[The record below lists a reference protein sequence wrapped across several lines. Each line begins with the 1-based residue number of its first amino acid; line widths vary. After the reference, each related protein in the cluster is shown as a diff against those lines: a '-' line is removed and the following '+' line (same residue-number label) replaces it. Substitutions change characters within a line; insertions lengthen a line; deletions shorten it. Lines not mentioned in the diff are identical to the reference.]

1 MPCQTQHTRYLCSI
15 FYLNVPSSSSEETLS
30 VLKLH
35 STEAG
40 TSSTLCTSA
49 RNLNAHFLIYLWDR
63 GRGKGV
69 VKGQGWRECGAQ
81 RISIHPPL
89 YYSMNATGDRA
100 RLRSIIFYS
109 IKLQQWYLPL
119 FMPLQS
125 SILLYITMFHYWNW
139 WLVHSK
145 FWSFGDIY
153 WHTLISRSQR
163 VSTAIHVVSPRYLL
177 ATYQKTLSALNRDSL
192 FLELKG
198 NTGKSVNSVNC
209 FGYLHTAF

>member
-49 RNLNAHFLIYLWDR
+49 WNLNAHSLIYLWDR

-89 YYSMNATGDRA
+89 YYSNNATGDRA
-100 RLRSIIFYS
+100 RWRSITAMIPSTVHAPSVLNTSVDYYVS
-109 IKLQQWYLPL
+109 LLKLMTCAFQ
-119 FMPLQS
+119 
-125 SILLYITMFHYWNW
+125 ILELW
-139 WLVHSK
+139 
-145 FWSFGDIY
+145 G
-153 WHTLISRSQR
+153 
-163 VSTAIHVVSPRYLL
+163 YLL
-177 ATYQKTLSALNRDSL
+177 TYIDFKKS
-192 FLELKG
+192 
-198 NTGKSVNSVNC
+198 KSVNCYPCCFTNVSV
-209 FGYLHTAF
+209 GYVSENTFCSQLRLFISRAER